1 MLMSKAAYAKHCGV
15 SRQTIYDR
23 IARGE
28 LVLVGSKIDVE
39 ASKQRLKSHPAVH
52 PWHDPDKKVNISPR
66 AALYSIDEDLSD
78 IKSQA
83 FAVSVQQAADMVLTL
98 DDIYPPA
105 ETEEELRARVLDAAD
120 SLGLEVR
127 TVDIDGDEEHI
138 IGIELYD
145 AEQDKTVVRFDSYLF
160 ELEALTFLR
169 WLVVTKRLE
178 DTELE
183 NVTKAGLAALSEPFV
198 SDVKAVYVDRFESD
212 ADDV

>member
-39 ASKQRLKSHPAVH
+39 VSKQRLKNSPAVH

-66 AALYSIDEDLSD
+66 AALYSLDEDLSD
-78 IKSQA
+78 VKNQP
-83 FAVSVQQAADMVLTL
+83 FAVSIQQAADMVLTL

-183 NVTKAGLAALSEPFV
+183 HVTKAGLAALSEPFV

-212 ADDV
+212 ADDM